1 MTLVF
6 YPMSDKFE
14 LTNTSK
20 RMAQLVMGIESIAT
34 VEMGSVLRVFYVF
47 IYWEETNPTTLRF

>member
-6 YPMSDKFE
+6 YPLSDKFE

-20 RMAQLVMGIESIAT
+20 RIVQLVMGIENIAT
-34 VEMGSVLRVFYVF
+34 VEMGSVL
-47 IYWEETNPTTLRF
+47 